1 MPINV
6 THRID
11 EVSDEINSE
20 LDMAR
25 LALLRQSAE
34 AAASAAQ
41 VTAGRIAAHVTAQRL
56 RVERG
61 EAGAVELVDIQR
73 NMVDLNWRLAAL
85 AEGV

>member
-1 MPINV
+1 MIDDIN
-6 THRID
+6 D
-11 EVSDEINSE
+11 ELDSE
-20 LDMAR
+20 LDVAR
-25 LALLRQSAE
+25 LALLRKSAA

-73 NMVDLNWRLAAL
+73 SMVDLNWRLAAL
-85 AEGV
+85 AEGVA

>member
-11 EVSDEINSE
+11 EIETE

-25 LALLRQSAE
+25 LALLRKSAE
-34 AAASAAQ
+34 AATSAAQ
-41 VTAGRIAAHVTAQRL
+41 VTAGRIAAYVTARRL

-61 EAGAVELVDIQR
+61 ETGAVELLAIQR
-73 NMVDLNWRLAAL
+73 EMADLDWRLSAL
-85 AEGV
+85 AEGVA